1 MTVFSRAS
9 RFGQNLSPYETGYA
23 HAPVVEKAGGL
34 LGSRANPTLP
44 GYKVSRTQG
53 FPDQLMRFYSDIRR
67 LVAASLLWIAF
78 AQGVSATGVE
88 PAKDL
93 RVDPALCLAA
103 SLARDDDKTVA
114 ACGALI
120 DNAKT
125 EKADRIKALIARG
138 AAYERKDMTGR
149 AIADYDGVL
158 RLDPSHADIHNTRG
172 ELWRKKG
179 DLPKAVADFAAAIKL
194 NPDHVAA
201 RANHRSM
208 ALELERLGALKA
220 VAGKPSF
227 NCATARRK
235 VEKAICANPEL
246 ADLDRE
252 VQGLY
257 VRAAA
262 EKRTPQQARKLRG
275 EQAEYIARRNAEYGR
290 PGYDLKKAMRDRLQ
304 QINGIDGY

>member
-1 MTVFSRAS
+1 
-9 RFGQNLSPYETGYA
+9 
-23 HAPVVEKAGGL
+23 
-34 LGSRANPTLP
+34 
-44 GYKVSRTQG
+44 
-53 FPDQLMRFYSDIRR
+53 MRGHFEIRNI
-67 LVAASLLWIAF
+67 AAVSLLWVALTHG
-78 AQGVSATGVE
+78 ASATVVE

-93 RVDPALCLAA
+93 RVDPAPCLAA
-103 SLARDDDKTVA
+103 GLAHDNDRTVHL
-114 ACGALI
+114 CSVLI

-125 EKADRIKALIARG
+125 EKTDRIKALIAR
-138 AAYERKDMTGR
+138 ATAYERKDMIDR

-158 RLDPSHADIHNTRG
+158 RLDPAQADVHNARG

-194 NPDHVAA
+194 NPDHVVA
-201 RANHRSM
+201 RANHR
-208 ALELERLGALKA
+208 ALAQEAERQGALKA

-252 VQGLY
+252 VQGSY

-262 EKRTPQQARKLRG
+262 EKMTPQQARKLRR
-275 EQAEYIARRNAEYGR
+275 EQEEYIARRNASFGQ

-304 QINGIDGY
+304 QINGVDGY

>member
-1 MTVFSRAS
+1 MAFRITR
-9 RFGQNLSPYETGYA
+9 
-23 HAPVVEKAGGL
+23 
-34 LGSRANPTLP
+34 LP
-44 GYKVSRTQG
+44 GSIDAISIPTSAK
-53 FPDQLMRFYSDIRR
+53 

-103 SLARDDDKTVA
+103 ALARDDDKTVA

-138 AAYERKDMTGR
+138 AAYERKDMTER

-158 RLDPSHADIHNTRG
+158 RLDPSLADIHNTRG

-194 NPDHVAA
+194 NPDHIAA
-201 RANHRSM
+201 RANHR
-208 ALELERLGALKA
+208 ALAQELERLGALQGGRRQA
-220 VAGKPSF
+220 ELQLRHRPPQGGKGDLRQSR
-227 NCATARRK
+227 ARRSRSRGSG
-235 VEKAICANPEL
+235 VVC
-246 ADLDRE
+246 
-252 VQGLY
+252 QGS
-257 VRAAA
+257 R
-262 EKRTPQQARKLRG
+262 
-275 EQAEYIARRNAEYGR
+275 
-290 PGYDLKKAMRDRLQ
+290 
-304 QINGIDGY
+304 

>member
-1 MTVFSRAS
+1 M
-9 RFGQNLSPYETGYA
+9 
-23 HAPVVEKAGGL
+23 
-34 LGSRANPTLP
+34 P
-44 GYKVSRTQG
+44 G
-53 FPDQLMRFYSDIRR
+53 YSDIRR

-88 PAKDL
+88 PVKDL

-103 SLARDDDKTVA
+103 ALARDDDKTVA
-114 ACGALI
+114 VCGALV

-138 AAYERKDMTGR
+138 AAYERKEMPDR

-158 RLDPSHADIHNTRG
+158 RLDPSLADIHNTRG

-179 DLPKAVADFAAAIKL
+179 NLPKAVADFAAAIKL

-235 VEKAICANPEL
+235 VEKAICANPEI

-252 VQGLY
+252 VQGAY
-257 VRAAA
+257 VRATA
-262 EKRTPQQARKLRG
+262 EMTPQQARKLRR
-275 EQAEYIARRNAEYGR
+275 EQEEYISRRNAEYGR
-290 PGYDLKKAMRDRLQ
+290 PGYDLKKAMRNRLQ